1 MIQLNHNKRGC
12 EINSLNECIPQ
23 AQLGNT
29 TVLKS
34 DQIQDRVT
42 PEVIQGKPSSIQVN
56 CRRKHKCVWRGGVEF
71 ILESGSLSIWTLCHL
86 ML

>member
-12 EINSLNECIPQ
+12 EIDGLNESIPQ

-34 DQIQDRVT
+34 DQIQDTVT
-42 PEVIQGKPSSIQVN
+42 PEVIQGKLSSIQVTADEN
-56 CRRKHKCVWRGGVEF
+56 ISVCVCVCGEG
-71 ILESGSLSIWTLCHL
+71 
-86 ML
+86 